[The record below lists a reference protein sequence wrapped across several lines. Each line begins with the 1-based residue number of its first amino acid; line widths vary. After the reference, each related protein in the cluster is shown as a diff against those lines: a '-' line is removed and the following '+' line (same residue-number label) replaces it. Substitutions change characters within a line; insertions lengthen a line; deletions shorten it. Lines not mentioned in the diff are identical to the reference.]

1 MQTLREKMI
10 TIAEQYCEMHNIK
23 REDLF
28 QTGSHK
34 GAKKRRVVNGVSVA
48 TIRMAL
54 GYYLSNHFPASLTEV
69 ASIIGYNDHSTL
81 SYNNKKIYF
90 YIKNNDAYFMR
101 FYSQLLE
108 LGKLYEPVK
117 FDRISRN
124 QFALLK

>member
-1 MQTLREKMI
+1 MQTLRDKMI
-10 TIAEQYCEMHNIK
+10 TIADKYCEMHNVK

-28 QTGSHK
+28 QTGKHK
-34 GAKKRRVVNGVSVA
+34 GAKKRRNINGINVA

-54 GYYLSNHFPASLTEV
+54 GYYLSNNFPVSLTEV

-90 YIKNNDAYFMR
+90 YIKNQDKYFMY
-101 FYSQLLE
+101 FYNPLVE
-108 LGKLYEPVK
+108 LGQLYEPVK
-117 FDRISRN
+117 FNRISRN